1 MQVMKDDQV
10 EDKRVISKVSLAFIN
25 ERLDGLTKSID
36 TLSQKTI
43 AYQMANGVYD
53 PVVQTGNALSNI
65 VKGQEEAFGIGIQLE
80 IAKALLEKLEKPG

>member
-36 TLSQKTI
+36 TLSQK
-43 AYQMANGVYD
+43 YNRLPNG
-53 PVVQTGNALSNI
+53 QWH
-65 VKGQEEAFGIGIQLE
+65 F
-80 IAKALLEKLEKPG
+80 